1 MDWVFGSLSKKKKGK
16 NANKGKN
23 GGIMAKGVKWK
34 DGRWNNLPQQDVTLS
49 TKGHFIVPLCISLSH
64 KWGDLHVHGFLC
76 VIHLEY
82 YAKMCKMINHQSL
95 FLSLE
100 KELAKKREQ

>member
-1 MDWVFGSLSKKKKGK
+1 MGALWQGESY
-16 NANKGKN
+16 
-23 GGIMAKGVKWK
+23 WK
-34 DGRWNNLPQQDVTLS
+34 DGRWNNLAQQDVTLS

-82 YAKMCKMINHQSL
+82 YAHKYVK
-95 FLSLE
+95 
-100 KELAKKREQ
+100 